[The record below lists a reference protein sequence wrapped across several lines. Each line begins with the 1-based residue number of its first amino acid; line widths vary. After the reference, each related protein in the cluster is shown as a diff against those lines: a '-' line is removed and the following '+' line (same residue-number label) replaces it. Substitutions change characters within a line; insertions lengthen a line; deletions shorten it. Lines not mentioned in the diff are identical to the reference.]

1 MLSNLVNGEVGK
13 LKRLATKFSA
23 PTYPG
28 EHLTYRVWK
37 IKEGFFHFNVESVD
51 RKITVLENGLVEF
64 KAD

>member
-28 EHLTYRVWK
+28 EHLTYWVWK
-37 IKEGFFHFNVESVD
+37 IKEGFFNFSVESVD
-51 RKITVLENGLVEF
+51 RKIMLLENGLVEF
-64 KAD
+64 KVD